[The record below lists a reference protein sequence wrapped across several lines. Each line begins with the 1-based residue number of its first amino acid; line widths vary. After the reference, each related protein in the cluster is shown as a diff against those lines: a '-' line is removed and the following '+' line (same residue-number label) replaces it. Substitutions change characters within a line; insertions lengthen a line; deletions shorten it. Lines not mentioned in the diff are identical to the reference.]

1 MDMKKIASIMLIL
14 VLAVVFATTA
24 YALPTVEKVKING
37 DVFEPG
43 DVLVV
48 QRGDNIDIRVKLS
61 ANTTEN
67 DVEVEAE
74 ILGYEHNDVESIFD
88 RTPLFDMEAGDVLYK
103 NLHLTL
109 PVKMEKDY
117 YDLRVRVGT
126 RTGVAAEYLY
136 RVRLT
141 GDRHSLVIKDITFNP
156 SEYVQS
162 GRAVLAQVL
171 VKNYGDETEED
182 VKVTLTIEGAGVTAS
197 DYIAEINPDESK
209 ETEDLFLRIP
219 NCLESG
225 NYKVKAV
232 VEYNDGYKSAEYT
245 EELRVVTDDEV
256 CGINKEDKNV
266 LRLLVGTPGNVKAG
280 ETVTVP
286 VIVSNED
293 KDAKTVILDVA
304 GVNEWGSVKA
314 NPSSVVVVPGESTA
328 VVNLEVTPNNDA
340 EGSKV
345 LTITVSDVS
354 GKALTQVAVPLTVE
368 KTEQKTATSTET
380 LKKWL
385 EISLLVLVVLLILLG
400 LIAVFSKMRRKEEGE
415 ETQTYY

>member
-1 MDMKKIASIMLIL
+1 MDMKKIASIMLVL

-48 QRGDNIDIRVKLS
+48 QRGDTIDVRVKLA
-61 ANTTEN
+61 ANDTEN

-74 ILGYEHNDVESIFD
+74 ILGYEHNDVESIFA
-88 RTPLFDMEAGDVLYK
+88 RTALFDMEAGDVMYK
-103 NLHLTL
+103 NLQLTL

-126 RTGVAAEYLY
+126 RTGTAAEYLY

-141 GDRHSLVIKDITFNP
+141 GDRHSLVVKDITFNP

-171 VKNYGDETEED
+171 VQNYGDETEKD
-182 VKVTLTIEGAGVTAS
+182 VKVTLTVEGAGITAS
-197 DYIAEINPDESK
+197 DYISTIDPDESK

-225 NYKVKAV
+225 TYTVKAT
-232 VEYNDGYKSAEYT
+232 VEYNDGYKTTAYT
-245 EELRVVTDDEV
+245 KELRVVTDEEV
-256 CGINKEDKNV
+256 CGTEEKTDV
-266 LRLLVGTPGNVKAG
+266 LRLLVGTPGNVNAG
-280 ETVTVP
+280 ESITVP
-286 VIVSNED
+286 VIISNEG
-293 KDAKTVILDVA
+293 KEAKTVILNVE
-304 GVNEWGSVKA
+304 GVQDWGTVKA
-314 NPSSVVVVPGESTA
+314 NPSSVVVVPAESTA
-328 VVNLEVTPNNDA
+328 VVNLELTADENA

-354 GKALTQVAVPLTVE
+354 GKALTQVAVPVTVE
-368 KTEQKTATSTET
+368 KMAEETTTSSTET

-400 LIAVFSKMRRKEEGE
+400 LIVVFSKMRRKESEE